1 MKVPL
6 LNNRD
11 DDWKGSPESIPY
23 RPNKKVIIGV
33 LTLLGIGLSALGFA
47 LWYVPTVGL
56 KNLHPS
62 LPYLFGALVGGAIVI
77 ALGGLVIMGVA
88 LIKGRIVVSSPAFR
102 GVLIKLFLPLMVLI
116 GGMVGIPRIKIEQAF
131 IELNNR
137 LVREMIRRRGRGF
150 NPDRLVLL
158 MPHCIQYD
166 NCKIKVTRNVRNCV
180 DCGRC
185 EIGDLIDI
193 SDRYGVKLFVL
204 TGGTVARRKLI
215 EYRPDAVVAVAC
227 ERDLTSGVQD
237 AYPLPV
243 IAIINKRPNGYCIE
257 TGVDIEAVKRALEDL
272 LNPAP
277 SPQTG

>member
-1 MKVPL
+1 MKARL
-6 LNNRD
+6 LNNKEE
-11 DDWKGSPESIPY
+11 WKGSPESIPY
-23 RPNKKVIIGV
+23 RPNRKIIIGV
-33 LTLLGIGLSALGFA
+33 LTLIGLGLSAIGFVM
-47 LWYVPTVGL
+47 WYVPTIGL

-62 LPYLFGALVGGAIVI
+62 LPYIFGAIVGGT
-77 ALGGLVIMGVA
+77 LVTVLTGLVLMGVA
-88 LIKGRIVVSSPAFR
+88 LIKGKIVVSSPAFR
-102 GVLIKLFLPLMVLI
+102 GVLIKVFLPLMVLI
-116 GGMVGIPRIKIEQAF
+116 GGIAGIPRIKIEQAF

-137 LVREMIRRRGRGF
+137 LVREMIRRRGKGF

-166 NCKIKVTRNVRNCV
+166 NCRIKVTRDVRNCV

-185 EIGDLIDI
+185 EIGDLIEI
-193 SDRYGVKLFVL
+193 SDKYGVKLFVL
-204 TGGTVARRKLI
+204 TGGTVARRKLV
-215 EYRPDAVVAVAC
+215 ECRPDAVVAVAC

-257 TGVDIEAVKRALEDL
+257 TGVDIEDVKRAIEDL
-272 LNPAP
+272 LNPMP

>member
-1 MKVPL
+1 MKARL
-6 LNNRD
+6 LNNKEE
-11 DDWKGSPESIPY
+11 WKGSPESIPY
-23 RPNKKVIIGV
+23 RPNRKIIIGV
-33 LTLLGIGLSALGFA
+33 LTLIGLGLSAIGFVM
-47 LWYVPTVGL
+47 WYVPTIGL

-62 LPYLFGALVGGAIVI
+62 LPYIFGAIVGGTLVA
-77 ALGGLVIMGVA
+77 ALTGLVLMGVA
-88 LIKGRIVVSSPAFR
+88 LIKGKIVVSSPAFR
-102 GVLIKLFLPLMVLI
+102 GVLIKVFLPLMVLV
-116 GGMVGIPRIKIEQAF
+116 GGIAGIPRIKIEQAF

-137 LVREMIRRRGRGF
+137 LVREMIRRRGKGF

-166 NCKIKVTRNVRNCV
+166 NCRIKVTRDVRNCV

-185 EIGDLIDI
+185 EIGDLIEI
-193 SDRYGVKLFVL
+193 SDKYGVKLFVL
-204 TGGTVARRKLI
+204 TGGTVARRKLV

-257 TGVDIEAVKRALEDL
+257 TGVDIEDVKRAIEDL
-272 LNPAP
+272 LNPMP

>member
-1 MKVPL
+1 MKARL
-6 LNNRD
+6 LNNKEE
-11 DDWKGSPESIPY
+11 WKGSPESIPY
-23 RPNKKVIIGV
+23 RPNRKIIIGV
-33 LTLLGIGLSALGFA
+33 LTLIGLGLSAIGFVM
-47 LWYVPTVGL
+47 WYVPTIGL

-62 LPYLFGALVGGAIVI
+62 LPYIFGAIVGGTLVT
-77 ALGGLVIMGVA
+77 ALTGLVLMGVA
-88 LIKGRIVVSSPAFR
+88 LIKGKIVVSSPAFR
-102 GVLIKLFLPLMVLI
+102 GVLIKVFLPLMVLV
-116 GGMVGIPRIKIEQAF
+116 GGIAGIPRIKIEQAF

-137 LVREMIRRRGRGF
+137 LVREMIRRRGKGF

-166 NCKIKVTRNVRNCV
+166 NCRIKVTRDVRNCV

-185 EIGDLIDI
+185 EIGDLIEI
-193 SDRYGVKLFVL
+193 SDKYGVKLFVL
-204 TGGTVARRKLI
+204 TGGTVARRKLV

-257 TGVDIEAVKRALEDL
+257 TGVDIEDVKRAIEDL
-272 LNPAP
+272 LNPMP